1 LRAVCLHDALP
12 SASNAIAGF
21 MQSLDSWTGG
31 GTFMGAEITGSLA
44 DLVNRI
50 ISESGLRAMYEKQAK
65 TSGSESDAERVDNL
79 DELVSSAA
87 DFEREF
93 DPAADPVSF
102 TDPDRAAAG
111 EAGDVPPLLALL
123 RAFLESI
130 SLVADADKVDP
141 ASGAVTLM
149 TLHAAKGLEFPAVA
163 MIGLEEGALPHSRA
177 RESEAELEEERRLCF
192 VGITRA
198 MRRLLITSARYRT
211 QRGVVER
218 TIPSRFLQELDP
230 ASVTVS
236 DQADVGEWNDFGPVR
251 RPGPSMGRPGAAA
264 RGSDTGAQPQRAGS
278 KPAGAPF
285 EVG

>member
-1 LRAVCLHDALP
+1 
-12 SASNAIAGF
+12 
-21 MQSLDSWTGG
+21 
-31 GTFMGAEITGSLA
+31 
-44 DLVNRI
+44 
-50 ISESGLRAMYEKQAK
+50 
-65 TSGSESDAERVDNL
+65 
-79 DELVSSAA
+79 
-87 DFEREF
+87 
-93 DPAADPVSF
+93 
-102 TDPDRAAAG
+102 
-111 EAGDVPPLLALL
+111 
-123 RAFLESI
+123 I

-230 ASVTVS
+230 QSVMVS
-236 DQADVGEWNDFGPVR
+236 DQADSWGGGGGGEWNDFGPVR
-251 RPGPSMGRPGAAA
+251 RPP
-264 RGSDTGAQPQRAGS
+264 
-278 KPAGAPF
+278 
-285 EVG
+285 